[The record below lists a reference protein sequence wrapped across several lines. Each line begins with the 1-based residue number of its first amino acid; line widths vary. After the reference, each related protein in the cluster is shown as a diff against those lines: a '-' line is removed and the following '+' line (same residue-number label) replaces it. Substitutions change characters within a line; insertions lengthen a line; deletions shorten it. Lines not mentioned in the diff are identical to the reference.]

1 MAIEPVPLSAT
12 ISGTEIKI
20 NTSSIKTAPIDTILF
35 DDESV
40 PVEIITDLVFEDIG
54 GQEIINIARN
64 DIING
69 QKISYSPIKN
79 IASVQQQYNP
89 NNILSIFGTSD
100 KYFSNFSIKFEN
112 KVVAEGDG
120 SGPNGEY
127 VYINSDGDLIV
138 EVKNVEADEQIEVQ
152 VGLGGTIYTS
162 EFNES

>member
-1 MAIEPVPLSAT
+1 M
-12 ISGTEIKI
+12 
-20 NTSSIKTAPIDTILF
+20 LF
-35 DDESV
+35 RSKV
-40 PVEIITDLVFEDIG
+40 
-54 GQEIINIARN
+54 
-64 DIING
+64 
-69 QKISYSPIKN
+69 SYSPIKN

-89 NNILSIFGTSD
+89 NNIVSIFGTSD

-138 EVKNVEADEQIEVQ
+138 EVKNIEADEQIEVQ